1 MLQEGT
7 KVVASNTHLDPYRG
21 AIGTIQS
28 HAGRLSEYDYDV
40 KMDKGGEV
48 ISFRDSEVSPVN
60 ESVDAGARQ

>member
-21 AIGTIQS
+21 ATGTIQS
-28 HAGRLSEYDYDV
+28 RAGSLSEYDYDV

-60 ESVDAGARQ
+60 ESAGAGGRR